1 MPCTLYLL
9 LFTLKLY
16 LTILLS
22 SFSSIIHAQTLGGDA
37 TYNFLKLPSAPLLA
51 ASGGVNVSLQG
62 NDAGLTMNNHALLN
76 QNLHSQLAL
85 SFNSFF
91 AGIKNYQISGVYHH
105 QSLNTTFGGS
115 INFIDYGEI
124 PQTDAAGNISGHF
137 RPTDYVVQVSA
148 AKKYLQKWSY
158 GTSIKYIHSS
168 YQQYKSSAIA
178 FDAAVLF
185 YDSLSGFT
193 ASLVAKNMGFQITSY
208 DIIKEDLPFD
218 LQAGITKKLGKAPF
232 AFSLTAHHIHQFD
245 IMYND
250 DDFNRENSFTTN
262 TSFINQLA
270 NHLVFSAHIFLGDN
284 LESHIGYNL
293 LRRTELNLGG
303 AGNGL
308 NGFSIGVRAKF
319 KKMHFLYARSYFQRN
334 AANQLGL
341 NIQLNQFYGSGSL

>member
-1 MPCTLYLL
+1 
-9 LFTLKLY
+9 LKLY

-22 SFSSIIHAQTLGGDA
+22 VFSFFVHAQTLGGDA

-62 NDAGLTMNNHALLN
+62 NDAGLTMNNPALLN
-76 QNLHSQLAL
+76 EKLHSQVAF

-91 AGIKNYQISGVYHH
+91 AGIRNYQISGVHH
-105 QSLNTTFGGS
+105 LQNLNTTFGGN

-124 PQTDAAGNISGHF
+124 PQTDAAGNVSGNF
-137 RPTDYVVQVSA
+137 RPSDYVVQLSA
-148 AKKYLQKWSY
+148 AKKYMEKWSY

-168 YQQYKSSAIA
+168 YQQYKSSAVA

-185 YDSLSGFT
+185 SDSTNGIT
-193 ASLVAKNMGFQITSY
+193 ASIVAKNMGFQITSY
-208 DIIKEDLPFD
+208 NINKEDLPFD
-218 LQAGITKKLGKAPF
+218 LQAGVTKKLSKAPF

-250 DDFNRENSFTTN
+250 DDFNRENSYTTN
-262 TSFINQLA
+262 TSFLNQLV
-270 NHLVFSAHIFLGDN
+270 NHLVFSAHVFLGDN

-293 LRRTELNLGG
+293 LRRSELNLGG

-319 KKMHFLYARSYFQRN
+319 KKMHFQYARSYFQRN
-334 AANQLGL
+334 AANQFGL
-341 NIQLNQFYGSGSL
+341 NIQLNQFFGSGSL